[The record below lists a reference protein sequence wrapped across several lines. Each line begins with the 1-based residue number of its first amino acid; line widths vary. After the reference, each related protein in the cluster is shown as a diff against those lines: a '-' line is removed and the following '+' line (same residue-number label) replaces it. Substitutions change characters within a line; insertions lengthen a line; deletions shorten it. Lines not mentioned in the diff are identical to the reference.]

1 VNQED
6 ADKLHDL
13 YIKSLNNGDLLHL
26 TDKHCDG
33 KSPIFIDFD
42 FKQLSADRL
51 YDSKQV
57 RELYLAIAQ
66 EASHYVQFT
75 PDDLTCYVLEKPSPR
90 PDKNHPYK
98 DGFHLIFPDI
108 VTSPTV
114 QHLICQNI
122 LASNCLAEIFRDC
135 GFKNQYSGMYDEA
148 VIEKKQHYDVRE
160 SESR

>member
-1 VNQED
+1 MAARQNLINFLTKHKVEKGSEFTHIGLGKGFGGPYYLNQED
-6 ADKLHDL
+6 ADTLHAM
-13 YIKSLNNGDLLHL
+13 YIQSLNNGDLLHL
-26 TDKHCDG
+26 TEKHRDG

-51 YDSKQV
+51 YDSDQV
-57 RELYLAIAQ
+57 REVHLAIAQ
-66 EASHYVQFT
+66 EASHYVQFI

-114 QHLICQNI
+114 QHLRAPAQ
-122 LASNCLAEIFRDC
+122 
-135 GFKNQYSGMYDEA
+135 EA
-148 VIEKKQHYDVRE
+148 V
-160 SESR
+160 